1 MGMQPG
7 VLLMGCLLSLYLV
20 AMVMFWHGLRGRTHE
35 EPLGMAGR
43 FPLREGQTI
52 LGVMDTPEMM
62 CFCIGKSD
70 DHVHQKEDTGQ

>member
-1 MGMQPG
+1 MCMHPG
-7 VLLMGCLLSLYLV
+7 ILLMGCLLSLYLV
-20 AMVMFWHGLRGRTHE
+20 AMVIFWQCLLGRQQV

-62 CFCIGKSD
+62 CFCIGKSEE
-70 DHVHQKEDTGQ
+70 HVHLEEDTRQ

>member
-20 AMVMFWHGLRGRTHE
+20 AMVIFWHGLRGHKKA
-35 EPLGMAGR
+35 EPLRIEGR
-43 FPLREGQTI
+43 LSLRDGQTI

-62 CFCIGKSD
+62 CFCVGKSEE
-70 DHVHQKEDTGQ
+70 HVHQEEDTEQ

>member
-7 VLLMGCLLSLYLV
+7 VLLMGCLFSWYLV
-20 AMVMFWHGLRGRTHE
+20 AMVMFWHGLRGHRNA
-35 EPLGMAGR
+35 EPLRMAGR

-62 CFCIGKSD
+62 CFCIGTSEEY
-70 DHVHQKEDTGQ
+70 VHQKEDTGQ